1 MKIGDLVKC
10 KTEGVSGWERHERYP
25 YQYEVGV
32 ILRFKLYHP
41 VVGFPSKEK
50 YVGRERLEVISE
62 SR

>member
-1 MKIGDLVKC
+1 MKIGDLVRFK
-10 KTEGVSGWERHERYP
+10 KEGRHERYP

-50 YVGRERLEVISE
+50 YVGRERLEVLSE